1 MFLKRHILQYLFSS
15 KAVRLLEYT
24 YYYIEK
30 EYHNIGKRPRDEE
43 LSKSFCLFEE
53 VKLLLYNFTSC
64 HVVKCFGFMIIIEQS
79 KVGCLQV
86 VVQGFCSILT
96 MFEQLQGLS
105 WILVHNRL
113 LHGTSE
119 IKNLDHEIFNRISFF
134 NSHLKD
140 LFFRGLAVAPMELM
154 HS

>member
-1 MFLKRHILQYLFSS
+1 MKSQLMFLKRHILQYLFSS

-64 HVVKCFGFMIIIEQS
+64 HVVKCFGFMIITERRGWSFTGGS
-79 KVGCLQV
+79 KG
-86 VVQGFCSILT
+86 
-96 MFEQLQGLS
+96 S
-105 WILVHNRL
+105 W
-113 LHGTSE
+113 
-119 IKNLDHEIFNRISFF
+119 
-134 NSHLKD
+134 SHP
-140 LFFRGLAVAPMELM
+140 RNV
-154 HS
+154 